1 MSNVRFLRLT
11 SVRDKMVALKL
22 KKSDISPIIQIS
34 MTARRTIPSAMAG
47 YIRTVLVLAT
57 LLVAMAMAMDMAIA
71 VEKPEEVLDKDVG
84 IFTQLGTKVDL
95 NREFTDVDGVTKRLG
110 AFAGHGKPILIA
122 PVYYKCPRLCGLLL
136 NGVYDLLN
144 ELHLQP
150 SKDFTVLIVG
160 FDPSE
165 TPQDARKVMDK
176 FNSRLEGEAKIGVE
190 GIHYL
195 VGSPENV
202 KGLMT
207 ELGFKFMR
215 DGEDFAHSAAVMI
228 LTSAGDLSQY
238 FTGIMFP
245 PFDVRLSLIEAS
257 KGGIGSAMDHF
268 LLYCFRFD
276 SLTGRYTW
284 AVVALIRVGG
294 VLTLVGL
301 AAVYFFF
308 GRKRRGLIP

>member
-1 MSNVRFLRLT
+1 MLTGVRGR
-11 SVRDKMVALKL
+11 MVAFKL
-22 KKSDISPIIQIS
+22 KRSDISPIIQIS
-34 MTARRTIPSAMAG
+34 MKARRTIPSAMAA

-57 LLVAMAMAMDMAIA
+57 LFVPMSRALA
-71 VEKPEEVLDKDVG
+71 VEKPEEVLDKEVG

-95 NREFTDVDGVTKRLG
+95 NREFTDVNGVAKRLG
-110 AFAGHGKPILIA
+110 AFAVPGKPILIA

-150 SKDFTVLIVG
+150 SKDFTVLVVG

-176 FNSRLEGEAKIGVE
+176 FNSRLEGEAKSGVE

-195 VGSPENV
+195 VGSPESV
-202 KGLMT
+202 KALMT

-228 LTSAGDLSQY
+228 LTSAGDISQY

-245 PFDVRLSLIEAS
+245 PWDVRLSLIEAS

-276 SLTGRYTW
+276 SLKGRYTW
-284 AVVALIRVGG
+284 AVVGLIRVGG

-301 AAVYFFF
+301 GAVYFFF
-308 GRKRRGLIP
+308 GRKRRGAIS